1 MSVTISL
8 FTPDGVRQSLQSFW
22 SEMLEVAETRTG
34 LALAVPLSRPD
45 GWQIIVEID
54 ELTPKAARLT
64 DRGRILQWLASA
76 GQNVASPGFG
86 SLLSDR
92 LRTFGLSRDSRDGWE
107 IYREVPLP
115 LQGIDLHLFG
125 EALVTIA
132 NLGNLHE
139 PVARTQNIAEQTVE
153 RVFAD
158 RQLHPQ
164 RNQTLS
170 GRVEKKV
177 KVDFYLDDI
186 AHPVAIQ
193 VLNRRGSV
201 TSYME
206 QWGFRWRDLRDA
218 TPALLPAMIY
228 DPATQEIDATAKAI
242 GESVCEVF
250 CPYHETQKLH
260 ELLERAHS

>member
-1 MSVTISL
+1 MSVTTSL
-8 FTPDGVRQSLQSFW
+8 LTPDSVRQTLQSFW
-22 SEMLEVAETRTG
+22 SEMLEVGETRTG
-34 LALAVPLSRPD
+34 LALAVPLCRPD
-45 GWQIIVEID
+45 GWQIIVEVD

-64 DRGRILQWLASA
+64 DRGRTLQWLASA
-76 GQNVASPGFG
+76 GQNVESPGVG
-86 SLLSDR
+86 SLLNDR
-92 LRTFGLSRDSRDGWE
+92 LRTFGLSRDAWE

-125 EALVTIA
+125 EALVNIS
-132 NLGNLHE
+132 NLGNLYE
-139 PVARTQNIAEQTVE
+139 PVARTQNVAEQTVE

-158 RQLHPQ
+158 RNLHPQ
-164 RNQTLS
+164 RNQILS

-186 AHPVAIQ
+186 AHPIAVQ

-218 TPALLPAMIY
+218 TPTLLPAMIY
-228 DPATQEIDATAKAI
+228 DPATQEIDTTAKAI
-242 GESVCEVF
+242 GESVCELF

-260 ELLERAHS
+260 ALLERAHGN

>member
-1 MSVTISL
+1 MSVTTSL
-8 FTPDGVRQSLQSFW
+8 NPNSVRNALQSFW
-22 SEMLEVAETRTG
+22 SEMLEVGETRTG
-34 LALAVPLSRPD
+34 LALAVPLCRPD

-64 DRGRILQWLASA
+64 DRGRTLQWLASA
-76 GQNVASPGFG
+76 GQNVESPGVG
-86 SLLSDR
+86 SLLNDR
-92 LRTFGLSRDSRDGWE
+92 LRTFGLSRDAWE
-107 IYREVPLP
+107 IYREVSLP
-115 LQGIDLHLFG
+115 LQGIDIHLFG
-125 EALVTIA
+125 EALVNIA

-158 RQLHPQ
+158 RELHPQ

-170 GRVEKKV
+170 GRVEQKV
-177 KVDFYLDDI
+177 KVDFFLDDT
-186 AHPVAIQ
+186 AHPVAVQ

-218 TPALLPAMIY
+218 KPTLLPAMIY

-260 ELLERAHS
+260 ELLERAHAGN